1 MQQDH
6 PSVVGV
12 VDDDPAVLD
21 SFRFML
27 EVAGYRVATFSSAF
41 DFLENASEPPACLIL
56 DQYMPDLTG
65 LELVEHLRSVG
76 STMPILLIT
85 GLPSPEISVR
95 AAELGIEGVIE
106 KPPDEADIL
115 SFATAHL

>member
-6 PSVVGV
+6 PSVIGV

-21 SFRFML
+21 SFRFLL
-27 EVAGYRVATFSSAF
+27 EVAGYQVVTFRSAF
-41 DFLENASEPPACLIL
+41 DFLQNASEPPACLIL

-65 LELVEHLRSVG
+65 LELAERLRSDG
-76 STMPILLIT
+76 STLPILLIT
-85 GLPSPEISVR
+85 GLPSPAIVVR
-95 AAELGIEGVIE
+95 AAELGIEGVLE

-115 SFATAHL
+115 CFANAHL